1 MSLRDGRKILSCH
14 LCHEMVCL
22 KNILNQVSQ
31 CFKNYMS
38 IYTRYKKWCGLFAEV
53 ISWLPPSIL
62 QPFAQALKAN
72 NKFTKTLILTMKC
85 EVNFINK
92 KCYFVWLCIC
102 IASFLVIQF
111 GFITIFVAAFPLAPL
126 FAWLNNIIEIRLD
139 AFKFVSVLQRPIA
152 ERAQDIGKCT
162 VYQLILMNS
171 VLYLQET
178 VFI

>member
-1 MSLRDGRKILSCH
+1 
-14 LCHEMVCL
+14 
-22 KNILNQVSQ
+22 
-31 CFKNYMS
+31 
-38 IYTRYKKWCGLFAEV
+38 
-53 ISWLPPSIL
+53 
-62 QPFAQALKAN
+62 
-72 NKFTKTLILTMKC
+72 MKC